1 MIDYLPW
8 LSFWITSLIAKLG
21 VSLPTWLN
29 LSVKVMSLGVGG
41 YLAIKRKRERCSRH
55 RINLFLLGV
64 SLLYIG
70 WSACTWS
77 YGKALQFLIVY
88 NGKYYHI
95 HHSYW
100 GLLILFLTCLLTK
113 TRLKKRKFLIIGL
126 FLTGLLLVINHFVM
140 EGFILSPTLF

>member
-8 LSFWITSLIAKLG
+8 LSFWITSLVSRLG

-29 LSVKVMSLGVGG
+29 LSVKVTSLSLGS
-41 YLAIKRKRERCSRH
+41 YLTLKRKKQRCPKH
-55 RINLFLLGV
+55 KINLFLLGIT
-64 SLLYIG
+64 LLYIG

-77 YGKALQFLIVY
+77 YARALQFLLVY
-88 NGKYYHI
+88 NGRYYHI

-100 GLLILFLTCLLTK
+100 GLLIVVISSLLTK
-113 TRLKKRKFLIIGL
+113 TRLRKRKFLMIGL
-126 FLTGLLLVINHFVM
+126 FLTGLLLIINHLVM